1 MFFHYGWP
9 PNLMPQWG
17 GATLWPVIISCQGPG
32 GWRSTLQHP
41 AMRRRPFVAW
51 FFGDQ
56 GQDQVRVF
64 IWTLADEKRQ
74 LQLIFF
80 CCSLLTIIVW
90 TILRYGH
97 ISTGRGFGKRWYIS
111 GLLAVDCTIFHDCCH
126 ELHARDVCWHLP
138 PQVSKVRSI
147 VWYWSSRR
155 VGLKVCQRFA
165 FWDSSSGLVWKKL
178 PFLEMG
184 DWEDVDFWNLG
195 GFWWML

>member
-1 MFFHYGWP
+1 MKIDLAAPSHAP
-9 PNLMPQWG
+9 PAFRCLVLWG
-17 GATLWPVIISCQGPG
+17 SGTRPSQSVHLDTGRWKTAVAT
-32 GWRSTLQHP
+32 H
-41 AMRRRPFVAW
+41 
-51 FFGDQ
+51 
-56 GQDQVRVF
+56 
-64 IWTLADEKRQ
+64 
-74 LQLIFF
+74 FF

-165 FWDSSSGLVWKKL
+165 FWDSSSGLVWKNCLFWRWEIGKMWIVEIWGDFDECCRVSGKVL
-178 PFLEMG
+178 GFLVG
-184 DWEDVDFWNLG
+184 WKG
-195 GFWWML
+195 